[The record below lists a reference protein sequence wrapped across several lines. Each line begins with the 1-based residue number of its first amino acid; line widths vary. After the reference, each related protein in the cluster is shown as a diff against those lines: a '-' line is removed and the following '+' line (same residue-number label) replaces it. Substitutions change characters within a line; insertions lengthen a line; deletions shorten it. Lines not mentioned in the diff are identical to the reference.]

1 MERTNIPQI
10 RFKDFDEEW
19 EEKKLGEMGTTYN
32 GLSGKTK
39 EDFGHGKGKF
49 ITYMNVFSNSISNI
63 DMTDSIEID
72 HNQNSVKYGDVFFTV
87 SSETPNEVGM
97 SSVYVNNEENIYL
110 NSFCFGYRP
119 YTKQNYNPY
128 FFAYLLRSNTFRNKI
143 ILLAQGISRYNISK
157 KKVMEIGIIKPQK
170 DKEQTKIAS
179 LFTSLDKQISTS
191 EAKLDKL
198 RTIKK
203 TLLKKMFASQ
213 GEKTP
218 QIRFKGFEGEWEE
231 NALNNWIEPSK
242 EKNIENKY
250 SKNDVLSV
258 SGDYGVVNQ
267 IEFQGRSFA
276 GVSVSNYGVLHT
288 NDIVYTKSPLKANP
302 YGIIKTNMGQTG
314 IVSTL
319 YAIYRGKQNIDPI
332 FVQHYFELD
341 TRLNTY
347 LRPLVRKGAKNDM
360 KVSSEDAIKGNVN
373 FPEKKEQTK
382 ISQLLLTFDKQIL
395 IQEQKIE
402 KLKAIKKTLLKK
414 MFV

>member
-1 MERTNIPQI
+1 MNTKNIPQI
-10 RFKDFDEEW
+10 RFKEFEGEW
-19 EEKKLGEMGTTYN
+19 EEKKFSKITYSAGKKNKDNIPLESYSITNENGFIPQNEQFEKGGNMTTADKSMYYIVEKDSFAYNPARINVGSIGYYN
-32 GLSGKTK
+32 GEKSVIISSLYEVFKTTTEINNRFLWHWLKSDHFHKKILQFQEGGVRLYFYYDKLCMCSIYLPTTK
-39 EDFGHGKGKF
+39 EQEKIGKL
-49 ITYMNVFSNSISNI
+49 I
-63 DMTDSIEID
+63 D
-72 HNQNSVKYGDVFFTV
+72 Y
-87 SSETPNEVGM
+87 
-97 SSVYVNNEENIYL
+97 
-110 NSFCFGYRP
+110 
-119 YTKQNYNPY
+119 
-128 FFAYLLRSNTFRNKI
+128 
-143 ILLAQGISRYNISK
+143 
-157 KKVMEIGIIKPQK
+157 
-170 DKEQTKIAS
+170 
-179 LFTSLDKQISTS
+179 LDKQISIS

-203 TLLKKMFASQ
+203 TLLKKMFAAQ
-213 GEKTP
+213 GELTP
-218 QIRFKGFEGEWEE
+218 QIRFKGFDGEWEE

-242 EKNIENKY
+242 EKNIENNY

-276 GVSVSNYGVLHT
+276 GASVSNYGVLHT

-319 YAIYRGKQNIDPI
+319 YAIYRGKQDIDPI

-402 KLKAIKKTLLKK
+402 KLKAVKKTLLKK

>member
-1 MERTNIPQI
+1 MGKRNIPEI
-10 RFKDFDEEW
+10 RFKGFDGEW
-19 EEKKLGEMGTTYN
+19 EEKMLKDSSICNIDTGCPFDSKDFKENGKYLVITNGNIQDENSYVNSIDCNSITVDEKSPYLLKKGEILVTMDGTVGRTAIVNDYGMVLAQRVGRLKPTLN
-32 GLSGKTK
+32 GKFLYYLLNTGMFSKTMITI
-39 EDFGHGKGKF
+39 GHGGTIKH
-49 ITYMNVFSNSISNI
+49 ISL
-63 DMTDSIEID
+63 D
-72 HNQNSVKYGDVFFTV
+72 
-87 SSETPNEVGM
+87 
-97 SSVYVNNEENIYL
+97 
-110 NSFCFGYRP
+110 
-119 YTKQNYNPY
+119 
-128 FFAYLLRSNTFRNKI
+128 
-143 ILLAQGISRYNISK
+143 
-157 KKVMEIGIIKPQK
+157 EIGSYRFGITKST
-170 DKEQTKIAS
+170 DEQSKIAD
-179 LFTSLDKQISTS
+179 LFTALDKQISVS

-198 RTIKK
+198 RVIKK
-203 TLLKKMFASQ
+203 TLLKKMFAAS

-218 QIRFKGFEGEWEE
+218 EIRFKGFEGEWEE

-250 SKNDVLSV
+250 SKKDVLSV

-319 YAIYRGKQNIDPI
+319 YAVYKGKDNLDSI
-332 FVQHYFELD
+332 FVQEYFELD
-341 TRLNTY
+341 NRLNTY

-360 KVSSEDAIKGNVN
+360 KVSSENAIKGNVV
-373 FPEKKEQTK
+373 FPEKREQTK
-382 ISQLLLTFDKQIL
+382 ISELLLTLDKQIS

-402 KLKAIKKTLLKK
+402 KLRAVKKTLLKK